1 MANIKKQLSK
11 LWFIDAVCLLYC
23 IFMLIIISLFG
34 GRLPDQLII
43 LSTYSGCVAGIIL
56 CIFLR
61 RFDNPIFKY
70 LTSIYPLI
78 LLIPFYEIAG
88 RQVHLF
94 FNGFFDNY
102 LLAIENAI
110 FPAHPVIW
118 FERFYHPL
126 ITEWMM
132 MGYSLYLFLMPI
144 ILSWLYFTNKKKE
157 SQFMLSS
164 LLLSLFF
171 CYIMFSI
178 FPVAGPRLIMTD
190 LFGPPLEGYIFR
202 AFTSQLEATAML
214 YGGAFPSAHCA
225 AATVM
230 LVLTYRYDR
239 KLFYWILP
247 ILITLYI
254 STVYGRYHYPID
266 VLVGIIVGIAC
277 IKLTHPARRLWGKIT
292 GA

>member
-1 MANIKKQLSK
+1 M
-11 LWFIDAVCLLYC
+11 FIDAICLIYC
-23 IFMLIIISLFG
+23 LFMLIIISLFG
-34 GRLPDQLII
+34 GKLPEQLFI
-43 LSTYSGCVAGIIL
+43 LSTYFGCIVCIII
-56 CIFLR
+56 CIYLR
-61 RFDNPIFKY
+61 RFNNPILKY

-88 RQVHLF
+88 YQVHLL

-102 LLAIENAI
+102 LLTIENAI
-110 FPAHPVIW
+110 FPVHPVIW

-132 MGYSLYLFLMPI
+132 MGYSLYLFLIPI
-144 ILSWLYFTNKKKE
+144 TASWLYFTSKKNE
-157 SQFMLSS
+157 SQFMISS
-164 LLLSLFF
+164 LLLSLFS

-202 AFTSQLEATAML
+202 AFTSQLEANAML
-214 YGGAFPSAHCA
+214 NGGAFPSAHCA

-230 LVLTYRYDR
+230 LVLSYRYDR

-266 VLVGIIVGIAC
+266 VLAGIIVGLIS
-277 IKLTHPARRLWGKIT
+277 IKLTDPARRLFGKIT
-292 GA
+292 GSTK